1 MGDFPHPCKY
11 LVDNHF
17 CGLNSFLFVHQKVS
31 IIVKLNENAAPKK
44 IITILGCKCTLKN
57 ENMLWMYQVD
67 VYEFPVFYLLRN
79 KVKRALFHVFCA
91 KNIYIVILDG

>member
-44 IITILGCKCTLKN
+44 IITILGCECTLK
-57 ENMLWMYQVD
+57 
-67 VYEFPVFYLLRN
+67 
-79 KVKRALFHVFCA
+79 K
-91 KNIYIVILDG
+91 